1 MNGCIGLG
9 EWCKDI
15 VNSGFANVH
24 QHVRIREA
32 LDGPQL
38 LIPRLNRGIPVG
50 RFATIVIF
58 KDLLVRHGRN
68 TIIVILEPFS
78 LSIGF
83 DKSKVVSAVQI
94 ARVDEDAMQ
103 AVEVRFGLVRGLVQ
117 VLLEVDFKGEL
128 VSIVDLDMEIRPI
141 Y

>member
-1 MNGCIGLG
+1 VSGCISLG

-15 VNSGFANVH
+15 VNSAFADVH

-32 LDGPQL
+32 LDGPEL

-58 KDLLVRHGRN
+58 MDLLVRHGCN
-68 TIIVILEPFS
+68 TIIIKLEPSS
-78 LSIGF
+78 LSIGL

-103 AVEVRFGLVRGLVQ
+103 AVKVRFGPVRSLVQ
-117 VLLEVDFKGEL
+117 ELLEVDFNREL
-128 VSIVDLDMEIRPI
+128 VSIVDLGMGIRPI

>member
-1 MNGCIGLG
+1 MVGTRTEVNRCISLG
-9 EWCKDI
+9 EWCKDV
-15 VNSGFANVH
+15 VNSAFTDID

-32 LDGPQL
+32 LDGPEL
-38 LIPRLNRGIPVG
+38 LIPRLNRGIPIS

-83 DKSKVVSAVQI
+83 DKSKVMSAVQI
-94 ARVDEDAMQ
+94 ARVNEDTMQ
-103 AVEVRFGLVRGLVQ
+103 AV
-117 VLLEVDFKGEL
+117 
-128 VSIVDLDMEIRPI
+128 
-141 Y
+141 